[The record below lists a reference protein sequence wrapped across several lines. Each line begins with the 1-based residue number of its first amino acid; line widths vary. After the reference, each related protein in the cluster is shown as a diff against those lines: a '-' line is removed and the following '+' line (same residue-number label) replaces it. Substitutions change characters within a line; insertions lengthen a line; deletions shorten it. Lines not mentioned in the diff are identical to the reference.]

1 MSIDDPNSL
10 LSSEIKLKHLTT
22 PLIIA
27 VLMQGAI
34 RCMTVPQ
41 LYPQDMQ
48 SLSTFVRACNDSIL
62 LVARTPLTEAY
73 TGTLVLCTMPVCVP
87 CHAYCVRPAHPIL
100 QTPPNSLY
108 SLLTS

>member
-1 MSIDDPNSL
+1 MSIEG
-10 LSSEIKLKHLTT
+10 LSSSSPPKIKLKRLSTT
-22 PLIIA
+22 LMIA

-73 TGTLVLCTMPVCVP
+73 TGILVLCTMPVCVP
-87 CHAYCVRPAHPIL
+87 CHAHCVRPAHPIL
-100 QTPPNSLY
+100 QTPPSSLY
-108 SLLTS
+108 FLSTS